1 MSFLKPYLN
10 TRQTESNLLHEES
23 EAPEQTQTSQ
33 SPHGDDPEN
42 DDDND
47 EDEAEAETSTP
58 PVVHIQKK
66 QPEGPQFKHKKRTLP
81 EEMVQI
87 VMKQNAPLR
96 KSKTLKKQGDL
107 DDSDMFYLSM
117 SKVAKTLP
125 KIAQAS
131 VRMEVCKLVSEA
143 QIRHFQY
150 RSQFASSTPHT
161 THSSTSSSSFP
172 FSPSPTSPQ
181 ASNLSTP
188 GQDK

>member
-1 MSFLKPYLN
+1 LVGFHFAN
-10 TRQTESNLLHEES
+10 FRTESNLLHEES

-96 KSKTLKKQGDL
+96 KS
-107 DDSDMFYLSM
+107 
-117 SKVAKTLP
+117 
-125 KIAQAS
+125 
-131 VRMEVCKLVSEA
+131 
-143 QIRHFQY
+143 
-150 RSQFASSTPHT
+150 
-161 THSSTSSSSFP
+161 
-172 FSPSPTSPQ
+172 
-181 ASNLSTP
+181 
-188 GQDK
+188 